1 MDSRHILSLVN
12 DAAARAERLHQGEAG
27 EIRIGFTSSAPF
39 IRAVS
44 HTFSL
49 FRQSYPGVHMQT
61 REMNTREQ
69 IAPLNEGVLD
79 IGLLRNT
86 PLPDTL
92 NREVILHEP
101 LMAMIPREHRLA
113 QKPVVSLTELAE
125 EPFVFFDPHVG
136 TGLYDDILGLMRR
149 YNLSPTIT
157 QEFGVSPASSS
168 VSLSISTAM
177 LAIGLL
183 FTGPLSDAIGRKPV
197 MVTALLLASCCT
209 LLSTMMTSWHGILI
223 MRALI
228 GLSLSGVAAVGMT
241 YLSEEIHPSFV
252 AFSMGLYISGNS
264 IGGMSGR
271 LLSGVMTDFF
281 NWRIALAAIGCF
293 ALASALMFWKILPA
307 SQHFRPTSLRPKT
320 LFINF
325 RLHWRDRGLPLL
337 FAEGFLLMGAFVTLF
352 NYIGYRLMLSPWE
365 LSQAVVGLLSVA
377 YLTGTWS
384 SPKAGAMTSR
394 YGRGPVMLF
403 STAVMLGGLLLT
415 LFTSLWLIFAG
426 MLLFSAGFFAA
437 HSVASSWIGPRAR
450 RAKGQASSLYLF
462 SYYLGSS
469 IAGTLGGVFWH
480 SYGWNGVGGFIA
492 LMLVLAIL
500 VGTRLH
506 HRLHA

>member
-1 MDSRHILSLVN
+1 MSRTSTVSTAPSEDVDERISASSPLYIKRGTPQFMRVTLALFSAGLATFALLYCVQPIL
-12 DAAARAERLHQGEAG
+12 
-27 EIRIGFTSSAPF
+27 P
-39 IRAVS
+39 
-44 HTFSL
+44 
-49 FRQSYPGVHMQT
+49 
-61 REMNTREQ
+61 
-69 IAPLNEGVLD
+69 VL
-79 IGLLRNT
+79 
-86 PLPDTL
+86 
-92 NREVILHEP
+92 
-101 LMAMIPREHRLA
+101 
-113 QKPVVSLTELAE
+113 S
-125 EPFVFFDPHVG
+125 
-136 TGLYDDILGLMRR
+136 
-149 YNLSPTIT
+149 
-157 QEFGVSPASSS
+157 QEFGVTPASSS
-168 VSLSISTAM
+168 ISLSISTGM

-241 YLSEEIHPSFV
+241 YLSEEIHPSVV

-271 LLSGVMTDFF
+271 LLSGVITDFF
-281 NWRIALAAIGCF
+281 SWRIAVAAIGFF
-293 ALASALMFWKILPA
+293 ALASALMFWKILPE
-307 SQHFRPTSLRPKT
+307 SRHFRPSSLRPKT

-325 RLHWRDRGLPLL
+325 RLHWRDQGLPLL

-352 NYIGYRLMLSPWE
+352 NYIGYRLMEAPWF

-384 SPKAGAMTSR
+384 SPKAGAMTAKF
-394 YGRGPVMLF
+394 GRGPVMIF
-403 STAVMLGGLLLT
+403 STGIMLLGLILT
-415 LFTSLWLIFAG
+415 VFSPLVVIFGG

-437 HSVASSWIGPRAR
+437 HSVASGWIGPRAK

-480 SYGWNGVGGFIA
+480 KFGWNGVAGFIGA
-492 LMLVLAIL
+492 LLVIALL
-500 VGTRLH
+500 TGCRLH
-506 HRLHA
+506 HRAQ

>member
-1 MDSRHILSLVN
+1 
-12 DAAARAERLHQGEAG
+12 
-27 EIRIGFTSSAPF
+27 
-39 IRAVS
+39 
-44 HTFSL
+44 
-49 FRQSYPGVHMQT
+49 
-61 REMNTREQ
+61 
-69 IAPLNEGVLD
+69 
-79 IGLLRNT
+79 
-86 PLPDTL
+86 
-92 NREVILHEP
+92 
-101 LMAMIPREHRLA
+101 
-113 QKPVVSLTELAE
+113 
-125 EPFVFFDPHVG
+125 
-136 TGLYDDILGLMRR
+136 
-149 YNLSPTIT
+149 
-157 QEFGVSPASSS
+157 
-168 VSLSISTAM
+168 M

-377 YLTGTWS
+377 YLHRHMELAESW
-384 SPKAGAMTSR
+384 R
-394 YGRGPVMLF
+394 ND
-403 STAVMLGGLLLT
+403 LT
-415 LFTSLWLIFAG
+415 LWPGAGDAVLYRSNAGWAFTDAFYLALADFCRDGCFFPPAFSPRTPWPVVGLARVRAG
-426 MLLFSAGFFAA
+426 RRDRPRHFIFSAII
-437 HSVASSWIGPRAR
+437 W
-450 RAKGQASSLYLF
+450 
-462 SYYLGSS
+462 GSS